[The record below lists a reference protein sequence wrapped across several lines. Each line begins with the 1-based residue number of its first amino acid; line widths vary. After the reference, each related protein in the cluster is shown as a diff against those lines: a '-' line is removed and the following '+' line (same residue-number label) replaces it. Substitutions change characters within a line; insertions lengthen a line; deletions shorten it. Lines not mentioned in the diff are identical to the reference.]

1 MDDTKPISLEQMRA
15 FVAAGGSA
23 EFQAEDRAEKY
34 ACLERTLR
42 HMDYPQLGRA
52 DKGLVK
58 QYLSQLTGLCR
69 AQLTRLIARYVA
81 KGSLTVAP
89 SQRRKFPAH
98 YTEADIRLLAYV
110 DQAHGML
117 SGPATRRILQREY
130 GEYHIQAYQRLAQI
144 SSAQIY
150 RFRKTGEYR
159 KHHTSYQPT
168 RPTAIP
174 IGERRKPDPNGRPG
188 YLRIDTVHQ
197 GDRDGVKGLYHIN
210 AVDQVTQ
217 WQVVGATPHISEA
230 WLLPLLET
238 MLEQFPFRIRGFHS
252 DNGSEFIN
260 YQVSGLLNKL
270 LIEQTKSRPRHSG
283 DNALVESKNGAVIRK
298 HLGWTHIASQHAE
311 AVNLFH
317 RQHLN
322 PYLNFHR
329 PCGIPEL
336 RTLARGKIKRVY
348 RQWETPWDILRGLPD
363 WETSL
368 RTEIDATAL
377 QLQASAHSDTD
388 AAMAMQQA
396 KRDLFRQL
404 GRCSA

>member
-1 MDDTKPISLEQMRA
+1 ML
-15 FVAAGGSA
+15 
-23 EFQAEDRAEKY
+23 
-34 ACLERTLR
+34 
-42 HMDYPQLGRA
+42 A
-52 DKGLVK
+52 DKGLAK

-69 AQLTRLIARYVA
+69 AQLTRLIGCYTA
-81 KGSLTVAP
+81 KGSVTVAP
-89 SQRRKFPAH
+89 YQRCKFAAR
-98 YTEADIRLLAYV
+98 YTEADVRLLAYV
-110 DQAHGML
+110 DQAHGTL

-130 GEYHIQAYQRLAQI
+130 NEYHIEAYQRLAAI

-150 RFRKTGEYR
+150 RFRKTAEYR
-159 KHHTSYQPT
+159 KRHTSYQST
-168 RPTAIP
+168 RPTPIP
-174 IGERRKPDPNGRPG
+174 IGERRKPNPNGQPG

-197 GDRDGVKGLYHIN
+197 GDQEGVKGLYHIN

-238 MLEQFPFRIRGFHS
+238 MLEQFPFRICGFHS

-260 YQVSGLLNKL
+260 YQVSGLLHKL

-298 HLGWTHIASQHAE
+298 HMGWTHIASQHAE

-329 PCGIPEL
+329 PCGIAEL

-348 RQWETPWDILRGLPD
+348 RQWETPWDILRGLPN
-363 WETSL
+363 WKASL
-368 RTEIDATAL
+368 RPGINAEAL
-377 QLQASAHSDTD
+377 QLQASAQSDTD

-404 GRCSA
+404 RRCSA

>member
-1 MDDTKPISLEQMRA
+1 MDDTQPISLEQVRA
-15 FVAAGGSA
+15 FVAASGA
-23 EFQAEDRAEKY
+23 VEFQAEDRGEKY
-34 ACLERTLR
+34 ACVGRTLQ
-42 HMDYPQLGRA
+42 HLDYARLSRA

-58 QYLSQLTGLCR
+58 QYLRQLTGLGR
-69 AQLTRLIARYVA
+69 AQLTRLIGRYAA
-81 KGSLTVAP
+81 KGSVTVTP
-89 SQRRKFPAH
+89 YQRRKFTAR
-98 YTEADIRLLAYV
+98 YTEADVRLLAYV
-110 DQAHGML
+110 DQAHGVL

-130 GEYHIQAYQRLAQI
+130 HEHHIEAYQRLAEI
-144 SSAQIY
+144 SAAQIY
-150 RFRKTGEYR
+150 RFRKTVEYR
-159 KHHTSYQPT
+159 KRHTNYQPT
-168 RPTAIP
+168 RPTPIP
-174 IGERRKPDPNGRPG
+174 IGERRKPDPKGRPG

-197 GDRDGVKGLYHIN
+197 RDQHGVKGLYHIN

-230 WLLPLLET
+230 WLLPLLEA

-298 HLGWTHIASQHAE
+298 HLGWAHIASQHAE

-336 RTLARGKIKRVY
+336 RTLAKGKIKRVY
-348 RQWETPWDILRGLPD
+348 RQWETPWEILCSLPK
-363 WETSL
+363 WQASL
-368 RTEIDATAL
+368 RPEIDAEAL
-377 QLQASAHSDTD
+377 QRQASSQSDTD
-388 AAMAMQQA
+388 AAMAMQEA

-404 GRCSA
+404 RRYSA

>member
-1 MDDTKPISLEQMRA
+1 MDDTKPLSLEQMRA
-15 FVAAGGSA
+15 FVAAAGA
-23 EFQAEDRAEKY
+23 VEFQAEDRAEMY
-34 ACLERTLR
+34 ACVERTLR
-42 HMDYPQLGRA
+42 HVGYPRLSRV
-52 DKGLVK
+52 DKGLAK
-58 QYLSQLTGLCR
+58 QYLSRLTGLGR
-69 AQLTRLIARYVA
+69 AQLTRLIGRYAAQGAVTAARY
-81 KGSLTVAP
+81 
-89 SQRRKFPAH
+89 QRRKFPAR
-98 YTEADIRLLAYV
+98 YTEADVRLLAYV
-110 DQAHGML
+110 DQAHGTL

-130 GEYHIQAYQRLAQI
+130 NEYHIEAYQRLAAI

-150 RFRKTGEYR
+150 RFRKTAEYR
-159 KHHTSYQPT
+159 KRHTRYQPT
-168 RPTAIP
+168 RPTPIP

-197 GDRDGVKGLYHIN
+197 GDQDGVKGLYHIN

-230 WLLPLLET
+230 WLLPLLEA

-311 AVNLFH
+311 AVDVFH

-348 RQWETPWDILRGLPD
+348 RQWETPWDILRTLPD
-363 WETSL
+363 WKTTL
-368 RTEIDATAL
+368 RTDTSAEEL
-377 QLQASAHSDTD
+377 QRQASSHSDTD
-388 AAMAMQQA
+388 AAVALQQA

-404 GRCSA
+404 KRHSA

>member
-15 FVAAGGSA
+15 FVAAGGA
-23 EFQAEDRAEKY
+23 VELQAEDRTERY
-34 ACLERTLR
+34 ACVERTLR
-42 HMDYPQLGRA
+42 QLDYPRLSRA
-52 DKGLVK
+52 DKGLAK
-58 QYLSQLTGLCR
+58 QYLRQLTGLGR
-69 AQLTRLIARYVA
+69 AQLTRLIGGYARQGAVA
-81 KGSLTVAP
+81 AVKY
-89 SQRRKFPAH
+89 QRFKFAAR
-98 YTEADIRLLAYV
+98 YTEADVRLLAYV
-110 DQAHGML
+110 DQAHGTL

-130 GEYHIQAYQRLAQI
+130 GEYHIEAYQRLAKI

-150 RFRKTGEYR
+150 RFRKTAEYR
-159 KHHTSYQPT
+159 KRHTSYLST
-168 RPTAIP
+168 RPAPIP

-230 WLLPLLET
+230 WLLPVLESR
-238 MLEQFPFRIRGFHS
+238 LDQFPFRIRGFHS

-283 DNALVESKNGAVIRK
+283 DNALVESKNGSVIRK
-298 HLGWTHIASQHAE
+298 HLGWTHIASGPAE

-336 RTLARGKIKRVY
+336 RTLPRGKIKRVY
-348 RQWETPWDILRGLPD
+348 RQWETPWEILRGLPG
-363 WETSL
+363 WEMNL
-368 RTEIDATAL
+368 RPEANAAEL
-377 QLQASAHSDTD
+377 HRQASSQSDTD
-388 AAMAMQQA
+388 AALAMQQA
-396 KRDLFRQL
+396 KRDLFRRL
-404 GRCSA
+404 RSRSA

>member
-15 FVAAGGSA
+15 FVAAGGA
-23 EFQAEDRAEKY
+23 VEFQAEDRAEMY
-34 ACLERTLR
+34 ACVERTLR
-42 HMDYPQLGRA
+42 HLDYPRLSRA
-52 DKGLVK
+52 DKGLAK
-58 QYLSQLTGLCR
+58 QYLSKLTGLGR
-69 AQLTRLIARYVA
+69 AQLTRLIGRYGSQGAVAVVKYQRCKFAARY
-81 KGSLTVAP
+81 S
-89 SQRRKFPAH
+89 
-98 YTEADIRLLAYV
+98 EADVRLLAYV
-110 DQAHGML
+110 DQAHGTL
-117 SGPATRRILQREY
+117 SGPATRRILQREFN
-130 GEYHIQAYQRLAQI
+130 EYHIEAYQRLAAI

-150 RFRKTGEYR
+150 RFRKTAEYR
-159 KHHTSYQPT
+159 KRHTSYQPT
-168 RPTAIP
+168 RPTPIP

-197 GDRDGVKGLYHIN
+197 GDQEGVKGLYHIN

-298 HLGWTHIASQHAE
+298 HLGWTHIASAHAE

-317 RQHLN
+317 RRHLN

-348 RQWETPWDILRGLPD
+348 RRWETPWDILRGLAD
-363 WETSL
+363 WETTL
-368 RTEIDATAL
+368 RPETTAAAL
-377 QLQASAHSDTD
+377 QLQASAQSDTD

-396 KRDLFRQL
+396 KRDLFRRL
-404 GRCSA
+404 RRHSA

>member
-23 EFQAEDRAEKY
+23 EFQVEDRAEKY
-34 ACLERTLR
+34 ACVERTLR
-42 HMDYPQLGRA
+42 HLDYAQLGRA
-52 DKGLVK
+52 DKGLAK
-58 QYLSQLTGLCR
+58 QYLSKLTGLCR
-69 AQLTRLIARYVA
+69 AQLTRLIGCYVA
-81 KGSLTVAP
+81 KGSVTVAP
-89 SQRRKFPAH
+89 YQRRKFTAR
-98 YTEADIRLLAYV
+98 YTEADVRLLAYV
-110 DQAHGML
+110 DQAHGTL

-130 GEYHIQAYQRLAQI
+130 RQYQIQAYQRLAHI

-159 KHHTSYQPT
+159 KRHTSYQPT
-168 RPTAIP
+168 RPTPIP
-174 IGERRKPDPNGRPG
+174 IGERRKPDPHGRPG

-197 GDRDGVKGLYHIN
+197 GDREGVKGLYHIN

-230 WLLPLLET
+230 WLLPVLEA

-283 DNALVESKNGAVIRK
+283 DNALVESKNGSVIRK
-298 HLGWTHIASQHAE
+298 HLGWTHIASRHAD
-311 AVNLFH
+311 AVNQFH

-329 PCGIPEL
+329 PCGIAEL
-336 RTLARGKIKRVY
+336 RALPRGKIKRVY

-368 RTEIDATAL
+368 RTDIHAGAL
-377 QLQASAHSDTD
+377 QLQAAAQSDTD

-396 KRDLFRQL
+396 KRDLFRHL
-404 GRCSA
+404 SRCSA

>member
-1 MDDTKPISLEQMRA
+1 MDDTKPISLEQMQA
-15 FVAAGGSA
+15 FVGAGGSA
-23 EFQAEDRAEKY
+23 EFQVEDRAEKY

-42 HMDYPQLGRA
+42 HVDYERLSRS
-52 DKGLVK
+52 DKGLAK
-58 QYLSQLTGLCR
+58 QYLSQLTGLSR
-69 AQLTRLIARYVA
+69 AQLTRLIGLYMAQ
-81 KGSLTVAP
+81 GSVRAAP
-89 SQRRKFPAH
+89 YQRRKFAAR
-98 YTEADIRLLAYV
+98 YTEADVRLLAYV
-110 DQAHGML
+110 DQAHGTL

-130 GEYHIQAYQRLAQI
+130 HDYHIEAYQRLARI

-150 RFRKTGEYR
+150 RFRKTTEYR
-159 KHHTSYQPT
+159 KCHTSYQPT
-168 RPTAIP
+168 RPTPIP

-197 GDRDGVKGLYHIN
+197 GDQDGVKGLYHIN

-217 WQVVGATPHISEA
+217 WQVVGAAPHISEA
-230 WLLPLLET
+230 WLLPLLEN

-298 HLGWTHIASQHAE
+298 HLGWTHIASRHAE
-311 AVNLFH
+311 AVNQFH
-317 RQHLN
+317 RQYLN

-336 RTLARGKIKRVY
+336 RMLARGKIKRVY
-348 RQWETPWDILRGLPD
+348 RQWETPWEILRGLPD

-368 RTEIDATAL
+368 RPEVNAAEL
-377 QLQASAHSDTD
+377 HRQASLHSDTD
-388 AAMAMQQA
+388 VAVAMQQA

-404 GRCSA
+404 RRRPA

>member
-1 MDDTKPISLEQMRA
+1 MDDSKPMSLEQIRV
-15 FVAAGGSA
+15 FLNGSGA
-23 EFQAEDRAEKY
+23 VEFQAESKAEVY
-34 ACLERTLR
+34 GWIERTLR
-42 HMDYPQLGRA
+42 HLDYGRLGRA
-52 DKGLVK
+52 DRGLVK
-58 QYLSQLTGLCR
+58 LYLSKLTGLGR
-69 AQLTRLIARYVA
+69 AQLTRLIGRFIAR
-81 KGSLTVAP
+81 GSVPVTRYR
-89 SQRRKFPAH
+89 RRKFTAR
-98 YTEADIRLLAYV
+98 YTEADVRLLAYV
-110 DQAHGML
+110 DQAHGTL

-130 GEYHIQAYQRLAQI
+130 GEYHIEAYQRLAAI

-168 RPTAIP
+168 RPTQIP
-174 IGERRKPDPNGRPG
+174 IGERRKPDPHGRPG

-197 GDRDGVKGLYHIN
+197 GDQDGVKGLYHIN

-230 WLLPLLET
+230 WLLPLLED

-252 DNGSEFIN
+252 DNGSEYIN

-283 DNALVESKNGAVIRK
+283 DNALVESKNGSVIRK
-298 HLGWTHIASQHAE
+298 HLGWTYIASGHAQ

-336 RTLARGKIKRVY
+336 RTLPRGKIKRVY
-348 RQWETPWDILRGLPD
+348 RQWETPWEILRGLPD

-368 RTEIDATAL
+368 RAEADADAL
-377 QLQASAHSDTD
+377 HRQASAQSDTD

-404 GRCSA
+404 KRRSA

>member
-1 MDDTKPISLEQMRA
+1 MDGTKPISLEQMRA

-23 EFQAEDRAEKY
+23 EFQAEDRTEKY
-34 ACLERTLR
+34 ACVERTLR
-42 HMDYPQLGRA
+42 HLDYARLSRA
-52 DKGLVK
+52 DKGLAK

-69 AQLTRLIARYVA
+69 AQLTRLIGCYAA
-81 KGSLTVAP
+81 KGSVTVAP
-89 SQRRKFPAH
+89 YQRRKFAAR
-98 YTEADIRLLAYV
+98 YSEADVRLLAYV
-110 DQAHGML
+110 DQAHGTL

-130 GEYHIQAYQRLAQI
+130 NEYHIEAYQRLAEI

-150 RFRKTGEYR
+150 RFRKTAEYR
-159 KHHTSYQPT
+159 KRHTSYQPT
-168 RPTAIP
+168 RPTPIP

-197 GDRDGVKGLYHIN
+197 GDQEGVKGLYHIN

-298 HLGWTHIASQHAE
+298 HLGWAHIASGHAE

-348 RQWETPWDILRGLPD
+348 RRWETPWDILRGLAD
-363 WETSL
+363 WETTL
-368 RTEIDATAL
+368 RTETNAAAL
-377 QLQASAHSDTD
+377 QRQASAQSDTD

-396 KRDLFRQL
+396 KRDLFRHL
-404 GRCSA
+404 RRCSA

>member
-1 MDDTKPISLEQMRA
+1 MDDSKPISLEQMRA

-23 EFQAEDRAEKY
+23 GFRVEDRAEKY
-34 ACLERTLR
+34 ACLQRTLR
-42 HMDYPQLGRA
+42 HLDYPRLRRA

-58 QYLSQLTGLCR
+58 RYLSQLTGLCR
-69 AQLTRLIARYVA
+69 AQLTRLIGGYAANGAVTA
-81 KGSLTVAP
+81 AP
-89 SQRRKFPAH
+89 YRRRKFPAH
-98 YTEADIRLLAYV
+98 YTEADVRLLAYV
-110 DQAHGML
+110 DQAHGTL
-117 SGPATRRILQREY
+117 SGPATRRILQREHR
-130 GEYHIQAYQRLAQI
+130 EYHIQAYQRLARI

-150 RFRKTGEYR
+150 RFRKTAEYR
-159 KHHTSYQPT
+159 KRHTSYQAT
-168 RPTAIP
+168 RPTPVP

-197 GDRDGVKGLYHIN
+197 GDKDGVKGLYHIN

-217 WQVVGATPHISEA
+217 WQVVGATAHISEA
-230 WLLPLLET
+230 WLLPVLT
-238 MLEQFPFRIRGFHS
+238 AMLEQFPFRIRGFHS

-298 HLGWTHIASQHAE
+298 HLGWTHIASQH
-311 AVNLFH
+311 
-317 RQHLN
+317 LN

-329 PCGIPEL
+329 PCGMAEL
-336 RTLARGKIKRVY
+336 RTLAKGKIKRVY

-363 WETSL
+363 WKTSL
-368 RTEIDATAL
+368 RTDTNAEAL
-377 QLQASAHSDTD
+377 QTQAAAQSDTD

-396 KRDLFRQL
+396 KRDLFQQL
-404 GRCSA
+404 SRCSA

>member
-1 MDDTKPISLEQMRA
+1 MDDTNPMSLEQIRV
-15 FVAAGGSA
+15 FLNGSGA
-23 EFQAEDRAEKY
+23 VEFQAESKVEVY
-34 ACLERTLR
+34 GWIERTLR
-42 HMDYPQLGRA
+42 HLDYGRLGRA

-58 QYLSQLTGLCR
+58 LYLSKLTGLGR
-69 AQLTRLIARYVA
+69 AQLTRLIGRYVA
-81 KGSLTVAP
+81 QGSVPVARY
-89 SQRRKFPAH
+89 RRRRFTAR
-98 YTEADIRLLAYV
+98 YTEADVRLLAYV
-110 DQAHGML
+110 DQAHGTL

-130 GEYHIQAYQRLAQI
+130 NQFHIQAYQRLAHI

-168 RPTAIP
+168 RPTQIP
-174 IGERRKPDPNGRPG
+174 IGERRKPDPHGRPG

-197 GDRDGVKGLYHIN
+197 GDQDGVKGLYHIN

-217 WQVVGATPHISEA
+217 WQVVGAAPHISEA
-230 WLLPLLET
+230 WLLPVLED

-252 DNGSEFIN
+252 DNGSEYIN

-283 DNALVESKNGAVIRK
+283 DNALVESKNGSVIRK
-298 HLGWTHIASQHAE
+298 HLGWTHIASGHAQ
-311 AVNLFH
+311 AVNQFH

-336 RTLARGKIKRVY
+336 RTLPRGKIKRVY

-363 WETSL
+363 WKTSL
-368 RTEIDATAL
+368 RAEADADAL
-377 QLQASAHSDTD
+377 HRQASAQSDTD

-404 GRCSA
+404 KRRPA

>member
-15 FVAAGGSA
+15 FVAAGGA
-23 EFQAEDRAEKY
+23 VEFQAEDRAETY
-34 ACLERTLR
+34 AWVERTLR
-42 HMDYPQLGRA
+42 HLDYPRLSRA
-52 DKGLVK
+52 DKGLAR
-58 QYLSQLTGLCR
+58 QYLSKLTGLGR
-69 AQLTRLIARYVA
+69 AQLTRLIGRYGRQGAVAVA
-81 KGSLTVAP
+81 KY
-89 SQRRKFPAH
+89 QRRKFAAR
-98 YTEADIRLLAYV
+98 YCEADVRLLAYV
-110 DQAHGML
+110 DQAHGTL

-130 GEYHIQAYQRLAQI
+130 NQFHIEAYQRLANI

-150 RFRKTGEYR
+150 RFRKTAEYR
-159 KHHTSYQPT
+159 KRHTSYQPT
-168 RPTAIP
+168 RPTPIP

-197 GDRDGVKGLYHIN
+197 GDQEGVKGLYHIN

-238 MLEQFPFRIRGFHS
+238 MLEQFPFRILGFHS

-260 YQVSGLLNKL
+260 YQVSALLNKL

-298 HLGWTHIASQHAE
+298 HLGWTHIASGHAE

-317 RQHLN
+317 RHHLN

-348 RQWETPWDILRGLPD
+348 RRWETPWDILRGLPA
-363 WETSL
+363 WETTL
-368 RTEIDATAL
+368 RADTSAAAL
-377 QLQASAHSDTD
+377 QGQASAQSDTD

-396 KRDLFRQL
+396 KRDLFRRL
-404 GRCSA
+404 RRRPA

>member
-15 FVAAGGSA
+15 FVAAGGA
-23 EFQAEDRAEKY
+23 VEFQAEDRTEKY
-34 ACLERTLR
+34 ACVGRTLR
-42 HMDYPQLGRA
+42 QLDYARLSRA
-52 DKGLVK
+52 DKGLAK
-58 QYLSQLTGLCR
+58 QYLSKLTGLCR
-69 AQLTRLIARYVA
+69 AQLTRLIGRYAA
-81 KGSLTVAP
+81 KGSVTVAP
-89 SQRRKFPAH
+89 YQRRKFSAR

-110 DQAHGML
+110 DQAHGTL

-150 RFRKTGEYR
+150 RFRKTAEYR
-159 KHHTSYQPT
+159 KRHTSYQPT
-168 RPTAIP
+168 RPTPIP

-217 WQVVGATPHISEA
+217 WQVVGATPHISET

-270 LIEQTKSRPRHSG
+270 LIEQTKSRPRQSG

-298 HLGWTHIASQHAE
+298 HLGWTHIASGHAD

-317 RQHLN
+317 RQYLN

-348 RQWETPWDILRGLPD
+348 RRWETPWDILRGLSD
-363 WETSL
+363 WETTL
-368 RTEIDATAL
+368 RTETTAAEL
-377 QLQASAHSDTD
+377 HRQASAQSDTD

-404 GRCSA
+404 RRCSA

>member
-15 FVAAGGSA
+15 FVAAGGA
-23 EFQAEDRAEKY
+23 VELQAEDRTERY
-34 ACLERTLR
+34 ACVERTLR
-42 HMDYPQLGRA
+42 QLDYPRLSRA
-52 DKGLVK
+52 DKGLAK
-58 QYLSQLTGLCR
+58 QYLSQLTGLGR
-69 AQLTRLIARYVA
+69 AQLTRLIGCYARQGAVA
-81 KGSLTVAP
+81 AVKY
-89 SQRRKFPAH
+89 QRCKFAAR

-110 DQAHGML
+110 DQAHGTL

-130 GEYHIQAYQRLAQI
+130 GEYHIEAYQRLAKI

-150 RFRKTGEYR
+150 RFRKTAEYR
-159 KHHTSYQPT
+159 KRHTSYQPT
-168 RPTAIP
+168 RPAPIP

-217 WQVVGATPHISEA
+217 WQVVGASSSISEA
-230 WLLPLLET
+230 WLLPLLEA

-260 YQVSGLLNKL
+260 YQVSALLNKL

-283 DNALVESKNGAVIRK
+283 DNALVESKNGSVIRK
-298 HLGWTHIASQHAE
+298 HLGWTHIASGHAE

-336 RTLARGKIKRVY
+336 RTLPRGKIKRVY
-348 RQWETPWDILRGLPD
+348 RQWQTPWQILRSLPD
-363 WETSL
+363 WEANL
-368 RTEIDATAL
+368 RPDVNAEAL
-377 QLQASAHSDTD
+377 QRQASSQSDTD

-396 KRDLFRQL
+396 KRDLFRRL
-404 GRCSA
+404 RSRSA

>member
-1 MDDTKPISLEQMRA
+1 MDDTNPMSLEQIRV
-15 FVAAGGSA
+15 FLNGSGA
-23 EFQAEDRAEKY
+23 VEFQAESKVEVY
-34 ACLERTLR
+34 GWIERTLR
-42 HMDYPQLGRA
+42 HLDYGRLGRA

-58 QYLSQLTGLCR
+58 LYLSKLTGLGR
-69 AQLTRLIARYVA
+69 AQLTRLIGRYVA
-81 KGSLTVAP
+81 QGSVPVTRYR
-89 SQRRKFPAH
+89 RRKFTAR
-98 YTEADIRLLAYV
+98 YTEADVRLLAHV
-110 DQAHGML
+110 DQAHGTL

-130 GEYHIQAYQRLAQI
+130 GEYHIHAYQRLAAI

-168 RPTAIP
+168 RPTPIP
-174 IGERRKPDPNGRPG
+174 IGERRKPDPQGRPG

-197 GDRDGVKGLYHIN
+197 GDQDGVKGLYHIN

-230 WLLPLLET
+230 WLLPVLED

-252 DNGSEFIN
+252 DNGSEYIN

-283 DNALVESKNGAVIRK
+283 DNALVESKNGSVIRK
-298 HLGWTHIASQHAE
+298 HLGWTHIASGHAQ
-311 AVNLFH
+311 AVNRFH

-336 RTLARGKIKRVY
+336 RTLPRGKIKRVY

-368 RTEIDATAL
+368 RAEAHPDAL
-377 QLQASAHSDTD
+377 HRQASAQSDTD

-404 GRCSA
+404 KRRSA

>member
-1 MDDTKPISLEQMRA
+1 MDDSKPMSLEQIRV
-15 FVAAGGSA
+15 FLNGSGA
-23 EFQAEDRAEKY
+23 VEFQAESKVEVY
-34 ACLERTLR
+34 GWIEGTLR
-42 HMDYPQLGRA
+42 QLDYGRLGRA

-58 QYLSQLTGLCR
+58 LYLSKLTGLGR
-69 AQLTRLIARYVA
+69 AQLTRLIGRYVA
-81 KGSLTVAP
+81 QGSVPVARYR
-89 SQRRKFPAH
+89 RRKFTAR
-98 YTEADIRLLAYV
+98 YTEADVRLLAYV
-110 DQAHGML
+110 DQAHGTL

-130 GEYHIQAYQRLAQI
+130 NEYRIEAYQRLAAI

-150 RFRKTGEYR
+150 RFRKTAEYR
-159 KHHTSYQPT
+159 KRHTSYQPT
-168 RPTAIP
+168 RPTPIP
-174 IGERRKPDPNGRPG
+174 IGERRKPNPNGRPG

-197 GDRDGVKGLYHIN
+197 GDKEGVKGLYHIN

-217 WQVVGATPHISEA
+217 WQVVGATPYISEA
-230 WLLPLLET
+230 WLLPLLEA

-283 DNALVESKNGAVIRK
+283 DNALVESKNGSVIRK
-298 HLGWTHIASQHAE
+298 HLGWTHIASEHAQ
-311 AVNLFH
+311 AVNRFH

-329 PCGIPEL
+329 PCGIAEL

-368 RTEIDATAL
+368 RADSNAEAL
-377 QLQASAHSDTD
+377 QTQASAQSDTD
-388 AAMAMQQA
+388 AAVAMQQA
-396 KRDLFRQL
+396 KRDLFHQL
-404 GRCSA
+404 SRCSA

>member
-1 MDDTKPISLEQMRA
+1 MDDSKPMSLEQIRV
-15 FVAAGGSA
+15 FLNGSGA
-23 EFQAEDRAEKY
+23 VEFQAESKVEVY
-34 ACLERTLR
+34 GWIEGTLR
-42 HMDYPQLGRA
+42 QLDYGRLGRA

-58 QYLSQLTGLCR
+58 LYLSKLTGLGR
-69 AQLTRLIARYVA
+69 AQLTRLIGRYVA
-81 KGSLTVAP
+81 QGSVPVARYR
-89 SQRRKFPAH
+89 RRKFTAR
-98 YTEADIRLLAYV
+98 YTEADVRLLAYV
-110 DQAHGML
+110 DQAHGTL

-130 GEYHIQAYQRLAQI
+130 SQFHIQAYQRLAAI

-168 RPTAIP
+168 RPTQIP
-174 IGERRKPDPNGRPG
+174 IGERRKPDPHGRPG

-197 GDRDGVKGLYHIN
+197 GDQDGVKGLYHIN

-230 WLLPLLET
+230 WLLPLLED

-252 DNGSEFIN
+252 DNGSEYIN

-270 LIEQTKSRPRHSG
+270 LIEQTKSRPRHCG
-283 DNALVESKNGAVIRK
+283 DNALVESKNGSVIRK
-298 HLGWTHIASQHAE
+298 HLGWTHIASEHAQ
-311 AVNLFH
+311 AVNRFH

-336 RTLARGKIKRVY
+336 RTLPRGKIKRVY
-348 RQWETPWDILRGLPD
+348 RQWETPWEILRGLPD

-368 RTEIDATAL
+368 RAEADADAL
-377 QLQASAHSDTD
+377 HRQASAQSDTD

-404 GRCSA
+404 KRRSA

>member
-1 MDDTKPISLEQMRA
+1 VYGWI
-15 FVAAGGSA
+15 
-23 EFQAEDRAEKY
+23 
-34 ACLERTLR
+34 ERTLR
-42 HMDYPQLGRA
+42 HLDYGRLGRA

-58 QYLSQLTGLCR
+58 LYLSKLTGLGR
-69 AQLTRLIARYVA
+69 AQLTRLIGRYVA
-81 KGSLTVAP
+81 QGSVPVTRYR
-89 SQRRKFPAH
+89 RRKFTAR
-98 YTEADIRLLAYV
+98 YTEADVRLLAHV
-110 DQAHGML
+110 DQAHGTL

-130 GEYHIQAYQRLAQI
+130 GEYHIHAYQRLAAI

-168 RPTAIP
+168 RPTPIP
-174 IGERRKPDPNGRPG
+174 IGERRKPDPQGRPG

-197 GDRDGVKGLYHIN
+197 GDQDGVKGLYHIN

-230 WLLPLLET
+230 WLLPVLED

-252 DNGSEFIN
+252 DNGSEYIN

-283 DNALVESKNGAVIRK
+283 DNALVESKNGSVIRK
-298 HLGWTHIASQHAE
+298 HLGWTHIASGHAQ
-311 AVNLFH
+311 AVNRFH

-336 RTLARGKIKRVY
+336 RTLPRGKIKRVY

-368 RTEIDATAL
+368 RAEAHPDAL
-377 QLQASAHSDTD
+377 HRQASAQSDTD

-404 GRCSA
+404 KRRSA

>member
-1 MDDTKPISLEQMRA
+1 MDDTNPMSLEQIRV
-15 FVAAGGSA
+15 FLNGSGA
-23 EFQAEDRAEKY
+23 VEFQAESKVEVY
-34 ACLERTLR
+34 GWIERTLR
-42 HMDYPQLGRA
+42 HLDYGRLGRA

-58 QYLSQLTGLCR
+58 LYLSKLTGLGR
-69 AQLTRLIARYVA
+69 AQLTRLIGRYVA
-81 KGSLTVAP
+81 QGSVPVTRYR
-89 SQRRKFPAH
+89 RRKFTAR
-98 YTEADIRLLAYV
+98 YTEADVRLLAHV
-110 DQAHGML
+110 DQAHGTL

-130 GEYHIQAYQRLAQI
+130 GEYHIHAYQRLAAI

-168 RPTAIP
+168 RPTPIP
-174 IGERRKPDPNGRPG
+174 IGERRKPDPQGRPG

-197 GDRDGVKGLYHIN
+197 GDQDGVKGLYHIN

-230 WLLPLLET
+230 WLLPLLED

-252 DNGSEFIN
+252 DNGSEYIN

-283 DNALVESKNGAVIRK
+283 DNALVESKNGSVIRK
-298 HLGWTHIASQHAE
+298 HLGWTHIASGHAQ
-311 AVNLFH
+311 AVNRFH

-336 RTLARGKIKRVY
+336 RTLPRGKIKRVY

-368 RTEIDATAL
+368 RAEAHPDAL
-377 QLQASAHSDTD
+377 HRQASAQSDTD

-404 GRCSA
+404 KRRSA

>member
-1 MDDTKPISLEQMRA
+1 MDDTKLISLEQMRA
-15 FVAAGGSA
+15 FVAAGGSI
-23 EFQAEDRAEKY
+23 EFQAEDRAEMY
-34 ACLERTLR
+34 ACVERTLR
-42 HMDYPQLGRA
+42 HLDYKRLSRS
-52 DKGLVK
+52 DKGLAK
-58 QYLSQLTGLCR
+58 RYLSQLTGLSR
-69 AQLTRLIARYVA
+69 AQLTRLIGLYMEQ
-81 KGSLTVAP
+81 GSVRAAP
-89 SQRRKFPAH
+89 YRRRKFAAR
-98 YTEADIRLLAYV
+98 YTEADVRLLAYV
-110 DQAHGML
+110 DQAHGTL

-130 GEYHIQAYQRLAQI
+130 REYHIEAYQRLAGI

-150 RFRKTGEYR
+150 RFRKTAGYR
-159 KHHTSYQPT
+159 KHHTNYQPT
-168 RPTAIP
+168 RPTSIP
-174 IGERRKPDPNGRPG
+174 IGERRKPAPNGRPG

-197 GDRDGVKGLYHIN
+197 GDQDGVKGLYHIN

-230 WLLPLLET
+230 WLLPVLEN
-238 MLEQFPFRIRGFHS
+238 MLEQFPFRIRSFHS

-311 AVNLFH
+311 AVNQFH
-317 RQHLN
+317 RQYLN

-336 RTLARGKIKRVY
+336 RALARGKIRRVY
-348 RQWETPWDILRGLPD
+348 RQWETPWEILRGLPD
-363 WETSL
+363 WEASL
-368 RTEIDATAL
+368 RPEANAVEL
-377 QLQASAHSDTD
+377 HRQASSQSDTD
-388 AAMAMQQA
+388 AASAMQQA

-404 GRCSA
+404 RRRPA

>member
-15 FVAAGGSA
+15 FVAAGGA
-23 EFQAEDRAEKY
+23 VELQAEDRTERY
-34 ACLERTLR
+34 ACVERTLR
-42 HMDYPQLGRA
+42 QLDYPRLSRA
-52 DKGLVK
+52 DKGLAK
-58 QYLSQLTGLCR
+58 QYLSQLTGLGR
-69 AQLTRLIARYVA
+69 AQLTRLIGCYARQGAVA
-81 KGSLTVAP
+81 AVKY
-89 SQRRKFPAH
+89 QRCKFAAR

-110 DQAHGML
+110 DQAHGTL

-130 GEYHIQAYQRLAQI
+130 GEYHIEAYQRLAKI

-150 RFRKTGEYR
+150 RFRKTAEYR
-159 KHHTSYQPT
+159 KRHTSYQPT
-168 RPTAIP
+168 RPAPIP

-217 WQVVGATPHISEA
+217 WQVVGASSSISEA
-230 WLLPLLET
+230 WLLPLLEA

-260 YQVSGLLNKL
+260 YQVSALLNKL

-283 DNALVESKNGAVIRK
+283 DNALVESKNGSVIRK
-298 HLGWTHIASQHAE
+298 HLGWTHIASGHAE

-336 RTLARGKIKRVY
+336 RTLPRGKIKRVY
-348 RQWETPWDILRGLPD
+348 RQWQTPWEILRSLPD
-363 WETSL
+363 WEANL
-368 RTEIDATAL
+368 RPDVNAEAL
-377 QLQASAHSDTD
+377 QRQASSQSDTD

-396 KRDLFRQL
+396 KRDLFRRL
-404 GRCSA
+404 RSRSA

>member
-23 EFQAEDRAEKY
+23 EFQAEDRTEKY
-34 ACLERTLR
+34 ACVERTLR
-42 HMDYPQLGRA
+42 HLDYARLSRA
-52 DKGLVK
+52 DKGVAK

-69 AQLTRLIARYVA
+69 AQLTRLIGCYTA
-81 KGSLTVAP
+81 KGSVTAAP
-89 SQRRKFPAH
+89 YQRRTFAAR
-98 YTEADIRLLAYV
+98 YTEVDVRLLAYV
-110 DQAHGML
+110 DQAHGTL

-130 GEYHIQAYQRLAQI
+130 NQYHIEAYQRLAEI

-150 RFRKTGEYR
+150 RFRKTAEYR
-159 KHHTSYQPT
+159 KRHTNYQPT
-168 RPTAIP
+168 RPTPIP

-197 GDRDGVKGLYHIN
+197 GDQEGVKGLYHIN

-298 HLGWTHIASQHAE
+298 HLGWTHIASGHAE
-311 AVNLFH
+311 AVNQFH

-348 RQWETPWDILRGLPD
+348 RQWETPWDILRGLAG
-363 WETSL
+363 WETTL
-368 RTEIDATAL
+368 RTETNAAAL
-377 QLQASAHSDTD
+377 QRQASAQSDTD

-404 GRCSA
+404 TRCSA

>member
-1 MDDTKPISLEQMRA
+1 M
-15 FVAAGGSA
+15 
-23 EFQAEDRAEKY
+23 
-34 ACLERTLR
+34 
-42 HMDYPQLGRA
+42 
-52 DKGLVK
+52 
-58 QYLSQLTGLCR
+58 
-69 AQLTRLIARYVA
+69 
-81 KGSLTVAP
+81 TVAP
-89 SQRRKFPAH
+89 YQRRKFAAR
-98 YTEADIRLLAYV
+98 YTEADVRLLAYV
-110 DQAHGML
+110 DQAHGTL

-130 GEYHIQAYQRLAQI
+130 REYHIEAYQRLAEI

-150 RFRKTGEYR
+150 RFRKTAEYR
-159 KHHTSYQPT
+159 KRHTSYQPT
-168 RPTAIP
+168 RPTPIP

-197 GDRDGVKGLYHIN
+197 GDQEGVKGLYHIN

-270 LIEQTKSRPRHSG
+270 LIDQTKSRPRHSG

-298 HLGWTHIASQHAE
+298 HLGWTHIASGHAE

-336 RTLARGKIKRVY
+336 RTLARGKLKRVY

-368 RTEIDATAL
+368 RTEINADAL
-377 QLQASAHSDTD
+377 QRQASAHSDTD

-404 GRCSA
+404 SRCSV

>member
-23 EFQAEDRAEKY
+23 EFQAEDRTEKY
-34 ACLERTLR
+34 ACVERTLR
-42 HMDYPQLGRA
+42 HLDYTRLSRA
-52 DKGLVK
+52 DKGLAK

-69 AQLTRLIARYVA
+69 AQLTRLIGCYAA
-81 KGSLTVAP
+81 KGSVTVAP
-89 SQRRKFPAH
+89 YQRRKFASRYTPA
-98 YTEADIRLLAYV
+98 DVSLLAYV
-110 DQAHGML
+110 DQAHGTL

-130 GEYHIQAYQRLAQI
+130 GEYHIEVYRRLAAI

-150 RFRKTGEYR
+150 RFRKTAEYR
-159 KHHTSYQPT
+159 KRHTSYQPT
-168 RPTAIP
+168 RPTPIP
-174 IGERRKPDPNGRPG
+174 IGERRKPAPNGRPG

-197 GDRDGVKGLYHIN
+197 GDQDGVKGLYHIN

-217 WQVVGATPHISEA
+217 WQVVGAAPYISEA
-230 WLLPLLET
+230 WLLPLLEA
-238 MLEQFPFRIRGFHS
+238 MLEQFPFRICSFHS

-311 AVNLFH
+311 AVNQFH

-348 RQWETPWDILRGLPD
+348 RQWETPWDILRGLDD
-363 WETSL
+363 WETTL
-368 RTEIDATAL
+368 RTATNAAAL
-377 QLQASAHSDTD
+377 QRQAAAQSDTD

-404 GRCSA
+404 RRCSA

>member
-1 MDDTKPISLEQMRA
+1 MDDTQPISLEQMRA
-15 FVAAGGSA
+15 FVAASGA
-23 EFQAEDRAEKY
+23 VELQAEDRAEKY
-34 ACLERTLR
+34 AYVERTLG
-42 HMDYPQLGRA
+42 HLDYPRLSRA
-52 DKGLVK
+52 DKGLAK
-58 QYLSQLTGLCR
+58 QYLSRLTGLGR
-69 AQLTRLIARYVA
+69 AQLTRLIGRYA
-81 KGSLTVAP
+81 AQGSVTSAP
-89 SQRRKFPAH
+89 YQRRKFAAR
-98 YTEADIRLLAYV
+98 YTEADVRLLAYV
-110 DQAHGML
+110 DQAHGTL

-150 RFRKTGEYR
+150 RFRKTAEYR
-159 KHHTSYQPT
+159 NRHTSYQPT
-168 RPTAIP
+168 RPTPVP

-230 WLLPLLET
+230 WLLPLLEA

-260 YQVSGLLNKL
+260 YQVSSLLNKL

-283 DNALVESKNGAVIRK
+283 DNALVESKNGSVIRK
-298 HLGWTHIASQHAE
+298 HLGWTHIASGHAE
-311 AVNLFH
+311 AVNQFH

-348 RQWETPWDILRGLPD
+348 RQWETPWEILRGLPD
-363 WETSL
+363 WETTL
-368 RTEIDATAL
+368 RTDTNAAAL
-377 QLQASAHSDTD
+377 QRQASAQSDTD

-404 GRCSA
+404 SRYSA

>member
-1 MDDTKPISLEQMRA
+1 MDETKPLSLEQIQV
-15 FVAAGGSA
+15 FVAASGA
-23 EFQAEDRAEKY
+23 VEFQAEGRSEVY
-34 ACLERTLR
+34 GCVERTLR
-42 HMDYPQLGRA
+42 HLDYGRLGRA

-58 QYLSQLTGLCR
+58 SYLNKLTGLGR
-69 AQLTRLIARYVA
+69 AQLTRLIGRYTAQGSVPVRQYQRSKFTAR
-81 KGSLTVAP
+81 
-89 SQRRKFPAH
+89 
-98 YTEADIRLLAYV
+98 YTEADVRLLAYV
-110 DQAHGML
+110 DQAHGTL

-130 GEYHIQAYQRLAQI
+130 GEYHIQAYQRLAAI

-150 RFRKTGEYR
+150 RFRKTGAYR
-159 KHHTSYQPT
+159 QHHTRYQPT
-168 RPTAIP
+168 RPTPIP
-174 IGERRKPDPNGRPG
+174 IGERRKPDPHGRPG

-197 GDRDGVKGLYHIN
+197 GDQDGNKGLYHIN

-230 WLLPLLET
+230 WLLPLLEDI
-238 MLEQFPFRIRGFHS
+238 LEQFPFRIRGFHS
-252 DNGSEFIN
+252 DNGSEYIN

-283 DNALVESKNGAVIRK
+283 DNALVESKNGSVIRK

-311 AVNLFH
+311 AVNQFH
-317 RQHLN
+317 RNYLN

-348 RQWETPWDILRGLPD
+348 RQWETPWEILRGLAD
-363 WETSL
+363 WEATL
-368 RTEIDATAL
+368 RPDVAAATL
-377 QLQASAHSDTD
+377 QRQASAQSDTD
-388 AAMAMQQA
+388 AAIAMQQA

-404 GRCSA
+404 RRRSA

>member
-1 MDDTKPISLEQMRA
+1 MDDSKPMSLEQIQV
-15 FVAAGGSA
+15 FLNGSSA
-23 EFQAEDRAEKY
+23 VEFQAESKAEVY
-34 ACLERTLR
+34 GWIERTLR
-42 HMDYPQLGRA
+42 HLDYARLGRVG
-52 DKGLVK
+52 KGLVK
-58 QYLSQLTGLCR
+58 RYLSKLTGLGR
-69 AQLTRLIARYVA
+69 AQLTRLIGRYTA
-81 KGSLTVAP
+81 QGSVP
-89 SQRRKFPAH
+89 VRPYQRSKFPAR
-98 YTEADIRLLAYV
+98 YTQADVRLLAYL
-110 DQAHGML
+110 DQAHGTL

-130 GEYHIQAYQRLAQI
+130 NDYHIDAYQRLAAI

-159 KHHTSYQPT
+159 RHHTSYQPT
-168 RPTAIP
+168 RPTPIP
-174 IGERRKPDPNGRPG
+174 IGERRKPHPQGRPG

-197 GDRDGVKGLYHIN
+197 GDQERVKGLYHIN
-210 AVDQVTQ
+210 AIDQVTQ

-230 WLLPLLET
+230 WLLPLLEA

-252 DNGSEFIN
+252 DNGSEYIN
-260 YQVSGLLNKL
+260 YQVSALLNKL

-298 HLGWTHIASQHAE
+298 HLGWAHIASQHAD
-311 AVNLFH
+311 AVQQFH
-317 RQHLN
+317 LQYLN

-348 RQWETPWDILRGLPD
+348 RQWETPWEILRGLPD
-363 WETSL
+363 WEATL
-368 RTEIDATAL
+368 RPGATAEAL
-377 QLQASAHSDTD
+377 QRQASAQSDTE

-404 GRCSA
+404 RRRSA